1 MRPSTFVKG
10 IGLLGDNAG
19 DFCANTAPLTKR
31 ALKKISVV
39 TCFFICTSPRVDLNR
54 FTRFEAVSHPRRT
67 ATLLN
72 RLAEACW
79 AKTYRACLLWCGSP
93 EEADWCCLLPLPL
106 EHARWRCSDQ

>member
-19 DFCANTAPLTKR
+19 DSCAKAAPLTKR

-39 TCFFICTSPRVDLNR
+39 MCFFICSSHCADPNR
-54 FTRFEAVSHPRRT
+54 FTRFEAFSHLRRT

-79 AKTYRACLLWCGSP
+79 AKTYTKCLLWCGSP
-93 EEADWCCLLPLPL
+93 EEADWYCLLPP
-106 EHARWRCSDQ
+106 